1 LCHNTR
7 LTDDDTGTDSNAV
20 SLIVNNVDPVI
31 TALASDATFA
41 DKAEEGETVTV
52 SGAFTDVVISA
63 CVDGCG
69 HPWTALGDL
78 RIRRLGIRVLP
89 GVPSSPP
96 HRLGL
101 PCVATAP
108 IGW

>member
-52 SGAFTDVVISA
+52 SGAFTDVGTLDTYIASIDWGTAAYRRRQSSSRLAGTASVP
-63 CVDGCG
+63 VTLTPRVGC
-69 HPWTALGDL
+69 TA
-78 RIRRLGIRVLP
+78 
-89 GVPSSPP
+89 
-96 HRLGL
+96 
-101 PCVATAP
+101 
-108 IGW
+108 